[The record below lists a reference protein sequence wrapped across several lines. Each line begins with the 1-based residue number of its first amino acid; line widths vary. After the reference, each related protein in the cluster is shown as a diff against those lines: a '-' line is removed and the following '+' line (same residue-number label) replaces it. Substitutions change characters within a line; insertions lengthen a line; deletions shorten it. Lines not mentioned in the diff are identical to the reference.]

1 MICGALSTLN
11 EDAFEDVNQNQS
23 VQTNGSTGEL
33 ILQQQIL
40 APISESVESPTL
52 SRSCDSFFPDDANQ
66 FENVNNNNNND
77 GSNNNDDYINNSSRN
92 RHDETTVI
100 IMHNFSP
107 SNIDDTRF

>member
-33 ILQQQIL
+33 ILQQQYL

-77 GSNNNDDYINNSSRN
+77 DDYTNNSSRN
-92 RHDETTVI
+92 RHETTVI
-100 IMHNFSP
+100 IMPNYSP
-107 SNIDDTRF
+107 SNIDDTRL

>member
-33 ILQQQIL
+33 ILQQQYL

-77 GSNNNDDYINNSSRN
+77 DDYTNNSRN
-92 RHDETTVI
+92 RHETTVI
-100 IMHNFSP
+100 IMPNYSP
-107 SNIDDTRF
+107 SNIDDTRL